1 LAQGFCRFLLCLAVF
16 MIVSLMMRMKSWTGV
31 AEQDLSP
38 LVGQEA
44 ERDKQ
49 EGPGKDT
56 HQRQAPWGPPIKT
69 YLAALTS

>member
-1 LAQGFCRFLLCLAVF
+1 
-16 MIVSLMMRMKSWTGV
+16 MMRMKSWTGV